1 MSNTITASTREK
13 TGSLNTLR
21 RKGKIPAVLY
31 GKGIS
36 PQLLTV
42 KEHEAQK
49 EVELNSFIDL
59 KLNGQ
64 TYRVMV
70 RDIQKD
76 PIKSSLLHIDFLK
89 VEMNQP
95 LEAEVPIRMIGE
107 APGVKAGG
115 ILQQNLHSVNVRALP
130 FKIPEVLEVDVSLLE
145 IGDSVT
151 AEDLKLP
158 EEVELLHI
166 DLENAIASVTPP
178 AREEETEEAGESS
191 DTDEME

>member
-1 MSNTITASTREK
+1 MSNAITASTREK

-130 FKIPEVLEVDVSLLE
+130 SKIPEVLEVDVSLLE

-191 DTDEME
+191 NTDEME